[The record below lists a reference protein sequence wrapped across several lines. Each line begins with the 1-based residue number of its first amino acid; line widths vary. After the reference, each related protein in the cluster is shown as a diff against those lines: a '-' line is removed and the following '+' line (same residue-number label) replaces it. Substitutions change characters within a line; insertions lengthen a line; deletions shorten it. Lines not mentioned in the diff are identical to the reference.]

1 MIRYIYG
8 TDLHKFPTL
17 SRTMF
22 RDRAAQFKTR
32 HNWEVTVDEDGYE
45 RDQYDGLNPLY
56 IIWENTDGTHGGS
69 LRLMP
74 TVGRTMLNEHFTHLT
89 DGVTIQSPIIWE
101 CTRFCLAP
109 GAKSNV
115 AAALMLAGGEVMEEF
130 GIEHFVGVI
139 FAHMGRVFRRI
150 GSEPEI
156 LGTQGEGRDA
166 ISVALW
172 ETTAETQAAVAKSA
186 GVTRDMSK
194 RWFALSFGGTVVPKE
209 LQAA

>member
-1 MIRYIYG
+1 MIRYVYG
-8 TDLHKFPTL
+8 TDLHKFPKL

-45 RDQYDGLNPLY
+45 RDQYDALNPLY
-56 IIWENTDGTHGGS
+56 IIWENSDGTHGGS

-89 DGVTIQSPIIWE
+89 DGVTIQSPVIWE

-109 GAKSNV
+109 GAKAGV
-115 AAALMLAGGEVMEEF
+115 AAALMLAGGEVMREF
-130 GIEHFVGVI
+130 GVEHFVGVI
-139 FAHMGRVFRRI
+139 FAHMTRVFRRI
-150 GSEPEI
+150 GSEPEV

-172 ETTAETQAAVAKSA
+172 ESTPATQAAVAKSA
-186 GVTRDMSK
+186 GVTREMSR
-194 RWFALSFGGTVVPKE
+194 RWFELSFGNIVVPSQLE
-209 LQAA
+209 AA

>member
-209 LQAA
+209 LEAA

>member
-130 GIEHFVGVI
+130 GIAHFVGVI